1 MSESDLTEEERQS
14 IVEDMMEEIEKG
26 KSNSPDDEFEEEFL
40 DNSDNTLDENYE
52 PSGKK
57 KKSSNSK
64 KGNKKIT
71 KKEKEFAD
79 KVAVCKEVSK
89 HPAIYQIIHRDYS
102 NKQIREK
109 IWHEISKSL
118 NESVGEHMTIRQC
131 KKTWEA
137 LRESTR

>member
-1 MSESDLTEEERQS
+1 MSESDITEEEREG
-14 IVEDMMEEIEKG
+14 IVEDMMKEIEKA
-26 KSNSPDDEFEEEFL
+26 KSNSPDDEFEADYL
-40 DNSDNTLDENYE
+40 DSDNGLDENYE

-109 IWHEISKSL
+109 IWHEISKNL
-118 NESVGEHMTIRQC
+118 IESVGEHMTIHQC